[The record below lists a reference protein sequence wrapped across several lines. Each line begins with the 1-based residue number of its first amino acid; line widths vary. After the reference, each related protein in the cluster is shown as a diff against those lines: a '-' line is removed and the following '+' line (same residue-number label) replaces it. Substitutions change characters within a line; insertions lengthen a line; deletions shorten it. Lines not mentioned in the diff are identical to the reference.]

1 MNICDRGEHRKR
13 CDRVNYNH
21 YLILTLEKMGW
32 EINQLKLAI
41 AELEIA
47 LFKNNGPISYLDKL
61 RASTNKKTSKTK
73 RILNNSQN
81 KIEMRQGAPRTL
93 LEESF

>member
-1 MNICDRGEHRKR
+1 M
-13 CDRVNYNH
+13 
-21 YLILTLEKMGW
+21 
-32 EINQLKLAI
+32 EINQLKLVI

-47 LFKNNGPISYLDKL
+47 LFKNNGPNSYLDKL
-61 RASTNKKTSKTK
+61 RASTNHKKRRKRRETK